1 VVGWKSAGQ
10 ATQATET
17 ELSLSDGVTYYWYVR
32 SRNAAGLWSE
42 VGVSDGI
49 TVDASPPSRPVVT
62 DEGAAISDG
71 TRLHASWSSSDPHS
85 GIAEYQYA
93 IGTSNTDPGSGY
105 IIGWKS
111 AGTATQVTETGL
123 SLQEGVTYYWYV
135 KARNGYGL
143 WSQVGVSDGI
153 TLDLTSPDTSI
164 TGGPSPS
171 SLGRS
176 PDATFTFAG
185 TDNLTPPSGLRFQ
198 WRLDGGE
205 WSAASTETTAYLTNI
220 ADGVHTFQVRS
231 VDLAGNA
238 DPTPASVTW
247 RVLVGSLP
255 VEASGAGRAKLQ
267 ADGVEL
273 LLTGCVVTAA
283 PGQAA
288 AGRAY
293 VESMDRS
300 AGLAVLT
307 DLALMEGQVIEAVG
321 RMSTNVDGERV
332 LTQPFIRVI
341 GQTQPLEP
349 VWLTL
354 ANAAGG
360 PFAHNAVTG
369 AGQRGVT
376 DPAGRSLNTTGLL
389 VRVSGWVSE
398 IDSSFIYINEGSL
411 PVVRGVRV
419 SRLNAPSSIRVND
432 FVTVTGISSMRRAGL
447 SYQLLLRPR
456 SSADFQLVTHADE
469 P

>member
-1 VVGWKSAGQ
+1 
-10 ATQATET
+10 
-17 ELSLSDGVTYYWYVR
+17 VR
-32 SRNAAGLWSE
+32 A
-42 VGVSDGI
+42 
-49 TVDASPPSRPVVT
+49 
-62 DEGAAISDG
+62 
-71 TRLHASWSSSDPHS
+71 
-85 GIAEYQYA
+85 
-93 IGTSNTDPGSGY
+93 
-105 IIGWKS
+105 
-111 AGTATQVTETGL
+111 
-123 SLQEGVTYYWYV
+123 
-135 KARNGYGL
+135 
-143 WSQVGVSDGI
+143 
-153 TLDLTSPDTSI
+153 
-164 TGGPSPS
+164 
-171 SLGRS
+171 
-176 PDATFTFAG
+176 
-185 TDNLTPPSGLRFQ
+185 
-198 WRLDGGE
+198 
-205 WSAASTETTAYLTNI
+205 
-220 ADGVHTFQVRS
+220 
-231 VDLAGNA
+231 VDLAWNV

-247 RVLVGSLP
+247 RVLAGSLP

-293 VESMDRS
+293 VESLDRS

-341 GQTQPLEP
+341 GQTQSLEP

-369 AGQRGVT
+369 AGQRGLT

-447 SYQLLLRPR
+447 SYQLVIRPR
-456 SSADFQLVTHADE
+456 SSADFQVVTHAE
-469 P
+469 GP